1 MKIRKSV
8 VRLSLVSIL
17 FALTADADIL
27 PGLEAYGDLSLV
39 DEVDCATDTTHE
51 FHEHASNASSVQT
64 ILGSECR
71 VLPHPS
77 DEAGFFSYRLGKE
90 KGLVAHDMYLLVVEY
105 PEDVPRTAT
114 LINRAMNSRNGF
126 HTGISVGETMVA
138 HIIGQTHPESMNV
151 PLSGAY
157 NRLEQV
163 MFLNENVFPY
173 NTTDSYIDS
182 ESEGFDVII
191 HVFSAADS
199 PDSAGAAVR
208 AIRLYRMNDEKG
220 LATPVNYPV
229 GDAPKRHVT
238 WRDEMGKHNAYS
250 SNADRYDN
258 FRMKMRLMKELGI
271 DTWSRDM
278 LEFGYNQYWDVS
290 YANNG
295 NSNWMYANSD
305 YWTTEIDIYA
315 DAGIYLLPFYEYA
328 GSRGPG
334 GLGVNSGRKAVQMFR
349 GGYGGHYNLFVANAN
364 GASGANVDITDDA
377 AYTDFAAILDCTI
390 LRYKDRA
397 NFLGAWIRNRGS
409 MPVSFSE
416 NARNR
421 FCADTGRASGSVS
434 IDDLSNVSEYGDEA
448 YRYICQMM
456 YKPALY
462 QEYRTW
468 WNGKRAQ
475 WLKAMQQHLA
485 DGGLAGAK
493 VYFSGVWGEAGWELQ
508 NLAYYRDYFNCVAA
522 EDADAWKALSGST
535 AKTCGIDE
543 MSWNYTHYGID
554 NDSFTWFP
562 DEYNHAAPRNDPETY
577 TNVSDVAICYP
588 YHGVHTT
595 IPASAAT
602 YRNAS
607 GDLFFS
613 RHFCLYEGCGN
624 GVGYF
629 TTEMDRC
636 GRAIMLPELYAL
648 AYQDPTLIG
657 FMQGGH
663 LARNCTK
670 EFRDFNEHFLSLPA
684 VKGTVL
690 WGGGWGIKPYTVRKY
705 KTADATYYAI
715 VNTSSQSFDNS
726 QKYLSDES
734 GTFTL
739 YDTVTGETT
748 TLGGGYACFTLEP
761 YQLKVYST
769 AAPDTPRFFVAV
781 PSIGSTTAS
790 VPLAVTTLGGSS
802 ATLRAYISP
811 NADMSGATELPVSTL
826 TAAGTNAVSFTGLVP
841 NTTYYATFGL
851 TNALSKGA
859 AHVLS
864 FTTDIPSEGPR
875 GTATVSADVNTATFS
890 VNLSAL
896 GDGAASC
903 DLYAVFTPSDS
914 GLATRSGN
922 VGTRTSTGECSF
934 TFAPLSSSA
943 NYSVE
948 LFATNNLNHGTR
960 LCVAAVTTLAKP
972 AAEFGAGAWAEGLVQ
987 AKVSTGV
994 KTSMNKTFDILAA
1007 ADATR
1012 VPGVAMAAVTA
1023 NATTY
1028 ATQCYE
1034 NPYDGQKFYYSQ
1046 YDTTFGYAG
1055 EMFFEF
1061 GKTYAI
1067 GKSYDDGVLVK
1078 IDGMDILDNQQYN
1091 ATTTKTYTP
1100 TSTGWKPIEIRLW
1113 DGDGGKG
1120 PKNGW
1125 TNFTGVAWNTNGFT
1139 TISADTT
1146 GNWTPFMVDAGT
1158 PLRCR
1163 SSVPSFVHIGQ
1174 IVRGGTSIVV
1184 PVSIDSYDEDNV
1196 VTVYATT
1203 SAPAAGEFTSASS
1216 MAHDFSGWASA
1227 VGTAPAI
1234 GIDQLQNI
1242 AVSGLPLAPGT
1253 EVYVVARLANARTGY
1268 DVVSPMA
1275 IYTVPSDQT
1284 VPEFTVSLAD
1294 VGYRDAAFAIAVA
1307 SIGDGAAS
1315 LDVVVTVGTGVYS
1328 AASGVSGYN
1337 DTFRTPSELDY
1348 GTDYTAT
1355 ITVSNNLGKS
1365 TSKTVDFVTKQCPIA
1380 LGEPIGVCS
1389 GIGTNATATVEV
1401 MLADIAAT
1409 LALKVD
1415 GLVVKT
1421 WANVAAGTGYSASFP
1436 ISVGQTKAYV
1446 FVLSAAGCADVE
1458 QAGEIT
1464 GRKIVDWFSV
1474 PLDGDYASW
1483 VLATGPDPHDTTAGW
1498 TVSGM
1503 NNASA
1508 LSTGAGGELILL
1520 TSTGSDGAV
1529 AYEPSSPSE
1538 GGRTLEVGGTAM
1550 LRAHPS
1556 VPPEPDV
1563 PPLAGLAVGTVD
1575 GTTVL
1580 YGYGTSGWTVLSGGE
1595 VTTNTPVAWKATL
1608 DFGMG
1613 TVAYALGSVA
1623 FSPKTALPLG
1633 ATQVERVVFLGNG
1646 EFGAFRGVYA
1656 ESGWELYAASIR
1668 ADGTGLSFTTEG
1680 TSDKFVIGIAETV
1693 GGRYYAA
1700 FAADSLDTPR
1710 DEWVCVGCEQSVGD
1724 NSPVDLPCGTTDS
1737 EGHQVPSR
1745 FFMIFGM
1752 DRHIDLGVAFG
1763 SVSPSSN

>member
-1 MKIRKSV
+1 MKVSKFHIRSA
-8 VRLSLVSIL
+8 LASLLLAL
-17 FALTADADIL
+17 FAVAQAVKADIL
-27 PGLEAYGDLSLV
+27 PGLEAYGDLTLV

-51 FHEHASNASSVQT
+51 FHVHSNGVTQVET
-64 ILGSECR
+64 ILGSACR
-71 VLPHPS
+71 TMAHPNGES
-77 DEAGFFSYRLGKE
+77 GFFSYRIGKG

-157 NRLEQV
+157 KRLEQV

-191 HVFSAADS
+191 HVFSAADA

-220 LATPVNYPV
+220 LATSINYPA
-229 GDAPKRHVT
+229 GNAPKRHVT

-295 NSNWMYANSD
+295 NSNWFYGTAD
-305 YWTTEIDIYA
+305 YWTTEIEIYA
-315 DAGIYLLPFYEYA
+315 NAGIYLLPFYEYA

-334 GLGVNSGRKAVQMFR
+334 GLGVNSARKAVQMFR
-349 GGYGGHYNLFVANAN
+349 GGYGGHYNLFVQNAN
-364 GASGANVDITDDA
+364 GASGSNVDITDDA

-409 MPVSFSE
+409 MPVSFSA

-421 FCADTGRASGSVS
+421 FCTDTGRATGSVS
-434 IDDLSNVSEYGDEA
+434 IDDLSNVAEYGDEA

-456 YKPALY
+456 KKPALY

-508 NLAYYRDYFNCVAA
+508 NLAYYRDYYNRVAA
-522 EDADAWKALSGST
+522 EDADAWKALSGSD
-535 AKTCGIDE
+535 AATCGIGE

-684 VKGTVL
+684 VKGDVM
-690 WGGGWGIKPYTVRKY
+690 WGGGWGVKPYTIRKY

-748 TLGGGYACFTLEP
+748 TLGGGYARFTLEP
-761 YQLKVYST
+761 FQLKVYST
-769 AAPDTPRFFVAV
+769 VAPDTPRFLVAV

-826 TAAGTNAVSFTGLVP
+826 TAAGTNTVSLTGLSP
-841 NTTYYATFGL
+841 NTKYYATFGL
-851 TNALSKGA
+851 TNTLAKGA

-864 FTTDIPSEGPR
+864 FTTDIPSDYPR
-875 GTATVSADVNTATFS
+875 GTMDVSATSNEATIS
-890 VNLSAL
+890 VNLSSF
-896 GDGAASC
+896 GDGSNSC
-903 DLYAVFTPSDS
+903 DLYAVFTPSEP
-914 GLATRSGN
+914 GLAVRSVPLGSRPA
-922 VGTRTSTGECSF
+922 VGTCSF
-934 TFAPLSSSA
+934 SFAQLSSEA
-943 NYSVE
+943 TYTAE
-948 LFATNNLNHGTR
+948 LFATNSAGYGIR
-960 LCVAAVTTLAKP
+960 LAVATVTTLPRP
-972 AAEFGAGAWAEGLVQ
+972 AGFAPEYRPGLMQHKYGCDKNNHPDWSVGAYGQADADRVLGTIMADVTGNPGPEVTNPLSGRAYKWADNTTFVYEGQMWFEGGIACNFFYNVDDGVAIELDGEMLSDLGTSSGYQTIKKASKTYPESGWHDARFWVYDWSGNKGYGSTVGNMGYTTGLGWNTNGTTSVTAADVSKWSNLSDPGDGSLLRTRIGYGYVAAAGAPAHSGSALLVPLRYRSYDEDD
-987 AKVSTGV
+987 ALVV
-994 KTSMNKTFDILAA
+994 YYRTSAIPADPFDPASWQ
-1007 ADATR
+1007 
-1012 VPGVAMAAVTA
+1012 GSAAVSPLDFPGESTA
-1023 NATTY
+1023 NATVPGLSL
-1028 ATQCYE
+1028 Q
-1034 NPYDGQKFYYSQ
+1034 PG
-1046 YDTTFGYAG
+1046 DTVWL
-1055 EMFFEF
+1055 
-1061 GKTYAI
+1061 
-1067 GKSYDDGVLVK
+1067 S
-1078 IDGMDILDNQQYN
+1078 
-1091 ATTTKTYTP
+1091 
-1100 TSTGWKPIEIRLW
+1100 
-1113 DGDGGKG
+1113 
-1120 PKNGW
+1120 
-1125 TNFTGVAWNTNGFT
+1125 
-1139 TISADTT
+1139 
-1146 GNWTPFMVDAGT
+1146 
-1158 PLRCR
+1158 
-1163 SSVPSFVHIGQ
+1163 
-1174 IVRGGTSIVV
+1174 
-1184 PVSIDSYDEDNV
+1184 
-1196 VTVYATT
+1196 
-1203 SAPAAGEFTSASS
+1203 
-1216 MAHDFSGWASA
+1216 
-1227 VGTAPAI
+1227 
-1234 GIDQLQNI
+1234 
-1242 AVSGLPLAPGT
+1242 
-1253 EVYVVARLANARTGY
+1253 ARLFNARLGHESWSTI
-1268 DVVSPMA
+1268 VS
-1275 IYTVPSDQT
+1275 YTVPDGS
-1284 VPEFTVSLAD
+1284 VP
-1294 VGYRDAAFAIAVA
+1294 
-1307 SIGDGAAS
+1307 DG
-1315 LDVVVTVGTGVYS
+1315 L
-1328 AASGVSGYN
+1328 
-1337 DTFRTPSELDY
+1337 
-1348 GTDYTAT
+1348 
-1355 ITVSNNLGKS
+1355 
-1365 TSKTVDFVTKQCPIA
+1365 IA
-1380 LGEPIGVCS
+1380 LGEPTGSCN
-1389 GIGTNATATVEV
+1389 GIGTTATASVEV
-1401 MLADIAAT
+1401 SFAYVSAT
-1409 LALKVD
+1409 LVLKVD
-1415 GLVVKT
+1415 GEVVKT
-1421 WANVAAGTGYSASFP
+1421 WNGVTPETTYSASFP
-1436 ISVGQTKAYV
+1436 ISVGETKNYV
-1446 FVLSAAGCADVE
+1446 FTLSAEGCADVE
-1458 QAGEIT
+1458 RAGTIT
-1464 GRKIVDWFSV
+1464 GRKIVDWFDV
-1474 PLDGDYASW
+1474 PLTNAAYAAW
-1483 VLATGPDPHDTTAGW
+1483 TLATGADPHNTNASW
-1498 TVSGM
+1498 MLSGE
-1503 NNASA
+1503 NNASVVSSGVGGNRV
-1508 LSTGAGGELILL
+1508 LSVA
-1520 TSTGSDGAV
+1520 TGSDGAV
-1529 AYEPSSPSE
+1529 AYVPSSPSE
-1538 GGRTLEVGGTAM
+1538 GGRTLEVGGTVT

-1556 VPPEPDV
+1556 APPVPDV
-1563 PPLAGLAVGTVD
+1563 APLAGLAAGTAN
-1575 GTTVL
+1575 GATVL
-1580 YGYGTSGWTVLSGGE
+1580 YGYGASGWTALSGGE
-1595 VTTNTPVAWKATL
+1595 VTTNAPVAWKALL
-1608 DFGMG
+1608 DFGSG
-1613 TVAYALGSVA
+1613 TVAYTLGSVA

-1633 ATQVERVVFLGNG
+1633 ATHAERVVFRGKG
-1646 EFGAFRGVYA
+1646 EFGAFRGIYA
-1656 ESGWELYAASIR
+1656 EPGEGLYAVSIR
-1668 ADGTGLSFTTEG
+1668 ADGTGLSFATVG
-1680 TSDKFVIGIAETV
+1680 TSDKFVIGLGETV
-1693 GGRYYAA
+1693 GGRYYVA
-1700 FAADSLDTPR
+1700 FAADSLDTPKN
-1710 DEWVCVGCEQSVGD
+1710 EWVCVACEQSGGD
-1724 NSPVDLPCGTTDS
+1724 NALVDLPCETKDS
-1737 EGHQVPSR
+1737 EGHPVPSR
-1745 FFMIFGM
+1745 FFMIFGTEK
-1752 DRHIDLGVAFG
+1752 RIDLGVTFG
-1763 SVSPSSN
+1763 SVSPSND

>member
-1 MKIRKSV
+1 MKIRNV
-8 VRLSLVSIL
+8 VRLSLASVL
-17 FALTADADIL
+17 FASTADADIL
-27 PGLEAYGDLSLV
+27 PGLEAYGDLTPV

-51 FHEHASNASSVQT
+51 FHVHSNGVTQVET
-64 ILGSECR
+64 ILGSACR
-71 VLPHPS
+71 TMAHPDGES
-77 DEAGFFSYRLGKE
+77 GFFSYRIGKG

-151 PLSGAY
+151 PLSGEY
-157 NRLEQV
+157 KRLEQV

-191 HVFSAADS
+191 HVFSAADA

-220 LATPVNYPV
+220 LATPINYPA
-229 GDAPKRHVT
+229 GDMPKRHVT

-295 NSNWMYANSD
+295 NSNWFYGTAD

-315 DAGIYLLPFYEYA
+315 NAGIYLLPFYEYA

-334 GLGVNSGRKAVQMFR
+334 GLGINSGRKAVQMFR

-434 IDDLSNVSEYGDEA
+434 IDDLSNVAEYGDEA

-456 YKPALY
+456 KKPALY

-493 VYFSGVWGEAGWELQ
+493 IYFSGVWGEAGWELQ
-508 NLAYYRDYFNCVAA
+508 NLAYYRDYFNRVAA
-522 EDADAWKALSGST
+522 EDASAWTALSGST
-535 AKTCGIDE
+535 ATTCGIGE

-588 YHGVHTT
+588 YNCVHTT

-690 WGGGWGIKPYTVRKY
+690 WGGGWGVKPYTIRKY
-705 KTADATYYAI
+705 KTDSATYYAI

-748 TLGGGYACFTLEP
+748 TLGGGYARFTLEP

-769 AAPDTPRFFVAV
+769 VAPDTPRFLVAV

-802 ATLRAYISP
+802 ATLRAYIAS
-811 NADMSGATELPVSTL
+811 NADMSGATELPASTL
-826 TAAGTNAVSFTGLVP
+826 TAAGTNTVSFTDLTP

-864 FTTDIPSEGPR
+864 FTTDIPSESPR
-875 GTATVSADVNTATFS
+875 GTATVSADVNAATFS
-890 VNLSAL
+890 INLSAL
-896 GDGAASC
+896 GDGAESC
-903 DLYAVFTPSDS
+903 DLYAVFMPSAA
-914 GLATRSGN
+914 GLATRSGK
-922 VGTRTSTGECSF
+922 VGTLTSTGACSF
-934 TFAPLSSSA
+934 TFASLSSSA
-943 NYSVE
+943 DYSVE
-948 LFATNNLNHGTR
+948 LFATNNLNHGIR

-972 AAEFGAGAWAEGLVQ
+972 AAASGTGAWSPGLVQ
-987 AKVSTGV
+987 AKVSTGA
-994 KTSMNKTFDILAA
+994 KTSMNKTFDILSA

-1012 VPGVAMAAVTA
+1012 VPGVAMAGVTA
-1023 NATTY
+1023 SSSTY
-1028 ATQCYE
+1028 TTQCYE

-1061 GKTYAI
+1061 GKTYTI

-1078 IDGMDILDNQQYN
+1078 IDGTDILDHQQYN
-1091 ATTTKTYTP
+1091 STTTKTYTP
-1100 TSTGWKPIEIRLW
+1100 TSTGWKSIEIRLW

-1125 TNFTGVAWNTNGFT
+1125 ANFTGVAWNTNGFT

-1146 GNWTPFMVDAGT
+1146 DNWAPFMTDAGA

-1163 SSVPSFVHIGQ
+1163 SDVPALACVG
-1174 IVRGGTSIVV
+1174 SIVQNGNSLI
-1184 PVSIDSYDEDNV
+1184 VSVVVDSYDEDNALSV
-1196 VTVYATT
+1196 YVTQDATK
-1203 SAPAAGEFTSASS
+1203 AAAFTVP
-1216 MAHDFSGWASA
+1216 DGTLPDLSGWTHADGATPA
-1227 VGTAPAI
+1227 VGLGQTI
-1234 GIDQLQNI
+1234 NV
-1242 AVSGLPLAPGT
+1242 AVSGLSLVPG
-1253 EVYVVARLANARTGY
+1253 EIVYAVARLVNARTSY
-1268 DVVSPMA
+1268 DVVS
-1275 IYTVPSDQT
+1275 
-1284 VPEFTVSLAD
+1284 
-1294 VGYRDAAFAIAVA
+1294 
-1307 SIGDGAAS
+1307 AAS
-1315 LDVVVTVGTGVYS
+1315 SYTIPNGS
-1328 AASGVSGYN
+1328 AAA
-1337 DTFRTPSELDY
+1337 EL
-1348 GTDYTAT
+1348 
-1355 ITVSNNLGKS
+1355 
-1365 TSKTVDFVTKQCPIA
+1365 IA
-1380 LGEPIGVCS
+1380 LGEPVGACS
-1389 GIGTNATATVEV
+1389 SVGTNATASVEV
-1401 MLADIAAT
+1401 SLAYVSAT
-1409 LALKVD
+1409 LVLKVD
-1415 GLVVKT
+1415 GAVVKT
-1421 WANVAAGTGYSASFP
+1421 WSSVMAGTTYSASFP
-1436 ISVGQTKAYV
+1436 ITVGETKNYV
-1446 FVLSAAGCADVE
+1446 FTLSAEGCADVE
-1458 QAGEIT
+1458 KAGSIT
-1464 GRKIVDWFSV
+1464 GRRIVDWFSV
-1474 PLDGDYASW
+1474 PLTNAAYAAW
-1483 VLATGPDPHDTTAGW
+1483 TLATGADPYDGEASW
-1498 TVSGM
+1498 ALSGGK
-1503 NNASA
+1503 NTSA
-1508 LSTGAGGELILL
+1508 LALDA
-1520 TSTGSDGAV
+1520 TGSRVLALATGSGGAV
-1529 AYEPSSPSE
+1529 AYEPASPSE
-1538 GGRTLEVGGTAM
+1538 AGRPVEIGGTVT
-1550 LRAHPS
+1550 LHAHVG
-1556 VPPEPDV
+1556 VPPEPSGS
-1563 PPLAGLAVGTVD
+1563 PLAGLAVGTVN
-1575 GTTVL
+1575 GVAVL
-1580 YGYGTSGWTVLSGGE
+1580 YGFGAAGWTALSGGAV
-1595 VTTNTPVAWKATL
+1595 VTNAPVAWKATL
-1608 DFGMG
+1608 DFVAG
-1613 TVAYALGSVA
+1613 TAAYALDGVA
-1623 FSPKTALPLG
+1623 FTPKTALRAG
-1633 ATQVERVVFLGNG
+1633 ATRATSVVFSGNG
-1646 EFGAFRGVYA
+1646 TIGAFRGIYA
-1656 ESGWELYAASIR
+1656 EPDDAGVSLYDATIME
-1668 ADGTGLSFTTEG
+1668 DGTGLVFTSVG
-1680 TSDKFVIGIAETV
+1680 SSSNAFNIRLQDTV
-1693 GGRYYAA
+1693 AGRYYVA
-1700 FAADSLDTPR
+1700 FAANTLDTPR
-1710 DEWVCVGCEQSVGD
+1710 AEWICVACEQADAAGVA
-1724 NSPVDLPCGTTDS
+1724 VDLPCDTVDAL
-1737 EGHQVPSR
+1737 GHPIPSQ
-1745 FFMIFGM
+1745 FFMIFGAS
-1752 DRHIDLGVAFG
+1752 DAIPVGTAFG
-1763 SVSPSSN
+1763 DLQSLTPNPNLQ